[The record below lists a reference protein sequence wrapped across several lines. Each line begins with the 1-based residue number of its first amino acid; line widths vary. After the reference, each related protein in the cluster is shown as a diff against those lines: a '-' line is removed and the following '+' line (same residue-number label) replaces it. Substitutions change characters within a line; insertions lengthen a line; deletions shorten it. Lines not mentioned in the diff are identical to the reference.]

1 MYSHP
6 STAEQCLH
14 NALKVVN
21 AMRSIGIDYDIQAI
35 DITDPNPISLLL
47 LCVHLYF
54 TLPQYVPRSSVEFV
68 GALHADCVRQI
79 KLKNPNASKS
89 LMYHAMIVGQDAR
102 DFRLPK
108 GNKITLS
115 PKSSVQV
122 TIEFKSRFLRPAD
135 ATVVFV
141 GLQQHSGAH
150 GKTIVFKL
158 TTSIDNIQPEVH
170 ECTCNTCTAIFRLP
184 YYESKL

>member
-21 AMRSIGIDYDIQAI
+21 AMRMIGIDYDIQAI

-47 LCVHLYF
+47 LCIHLYF
-54 TLPQYVPRSSVEFV
+54 ALPQYVPRSSVEFT
-68 GALHADCVRQI
+68 GALHSECVRQI
-79 KLKNPNASKS
+79 KLKNPNATKS
-89 LMYHAMIVGQDAR
+89 LLYHAMIVGRDAR

-108 GNKITLS
+108 GNKISIS

-122 TIEFKSRFLRPAD
+122 TIEFRSRFLRPAE
-135 ATVVFV
+135 ATIVFV
-141 GLQQHSGAH
+141 GLQQCTGAH
-150 GKTIVFKL
+150 GKTVVFKL
-158 TTSIDNIQPEVH
+158 ITSIDNIKAEVH
-170 ECTCNTCTAIFRLP
+170 F
-184 YYESKL
+184 KLTFL